1 MTTAVSI
8 TAAGHNLI
16 VYLNDAYEPSN
27 GGELVETETI
37 EFVTKST
44 QRTFHVHQTR
54 DLYVTEVRDGE
65 TDLNG
70 LIDAGDFDAA
80 RAYIQAG

>member
-1 MTTAVSI
+1 MTTAVTI
-8 TAAGHNLI
+8 AAAGHNII

-37 EFVTKST
+37 EFVTKNT

-54 DLYVTEVRDGE
+54 DIYITEVRDGE
-65 TDLNG
+65 TDLND
-70 LIDAGDFDAA
+70 LIESGAFEAA
-80 RAYIQAG
+80 RQYIQAG